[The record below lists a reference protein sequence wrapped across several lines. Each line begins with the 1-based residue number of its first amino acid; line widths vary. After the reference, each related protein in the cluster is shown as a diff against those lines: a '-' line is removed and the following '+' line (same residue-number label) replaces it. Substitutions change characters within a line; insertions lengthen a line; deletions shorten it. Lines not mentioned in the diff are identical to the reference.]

1 MLIFAESLRFSKTR
15 NILPERGAYDRKEGK
30 VETRLGPEEAV
41 VGHGHE
47 GRIPTRPGLFGT
59 PHNYPQSSPWSALT
73 FDDGPDPEWT
83 PRILEALDRT
93 GVHATFFVIAPL
105 AVEHHDIVVA
115 ACKAGH
121 EVALHCTE
129 HTRHTRRSR
138 REVEDDT
145 REGLE
150 MLSSIGVEPQLWRPP
165 WGVLAP
171 WTQEVAE
178 EFGLRLAHWSAD
190 THDWRGDAAPEM
202 LRLVEP
208 LLGPGS
214 VVLMH
219 DGLGPGARRTGCDET
234 VALVEPLVAR
244 LRSLGCEPATLTGSE
259 PARTVP
265 GIDNLGARA

>member
-1 MLIFAESLRFSKTR
+1 MLIFAEPLRFLKIR
-15 NILPERGAYDRKEGK
+15 NILPERSAHDRKEGK
-30 VETRLGPEEAV
+30 VDTRLGPEEAV
-41 VGHGHE
+41 IGYGHE
-47 GRIPTRPGLFGT
+47 GRALTRPGAYSA
-59 PHNYPQSSPWSALT
+59 PRNYPRSSRWSALT

-83 PRILEALDRT
+83 PRVLDALDHA
-93 GVHATFFVIAPL
+93 GVHATFFVIVPL
-105 AVEHHDIVVA
+105 AVEHHDILA
-115 ACKAGH
+115 AAREAGH
-121 EVALHCTE
+121 EVEFHCTE
-129 HTRHTRRSR
+129 HARHTRRSR

-145 REGLE
+145 REGLA
-150 MLSSIGVEPQLWRPP
+150 MLRSIGVEPRLWRPP

-190 THDWRGDAAPEM
+190 THDWRGDAAPDM
-202 LRLVEP
+202 LRRVEP

-219 DGLGPGARRTGCDET
+219 DGIGPGALRTGCEET
-234 VALVEPLVAR
+234 VSLVSSLVAC
-244 LRSLGCEPATLTGSE
+244 LRSMGCEPTTLPGSD